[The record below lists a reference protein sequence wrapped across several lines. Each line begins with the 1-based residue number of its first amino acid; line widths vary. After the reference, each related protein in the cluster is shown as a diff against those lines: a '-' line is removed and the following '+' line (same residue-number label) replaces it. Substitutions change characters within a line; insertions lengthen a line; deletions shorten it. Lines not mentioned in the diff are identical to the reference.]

1 MVQTLGMLLI
11 VCGAGGLV
19 LIGLYGL
26 APGLIAVRPW
36 KRAAPVRLQQKR
48 LLAVADL
55 TPKAAQTPPLPLK
68 APPSPVVAPNLAAD
82 IFAELFSLRA
92 GVAGM
97 TRELKTI
104 RRQLESAGVLPTE
117 EEISPH
123 PSPLTRAA

>member
-1 MVQTLGMLLI
+1 MIQTLGMILI

-55 TPKAAQTPPLPLK
+55 TPKAAQTAPRPPK
-68 APPSPVVAPNLAAD
+68 STPSTVVASNLAAD

-104 RRQLESAGVLPTE
+104 RHQLESAGVLPSE
-117 EEISPH
+117 DEVPRPVS
-123 PSPLTRAA
+123 RRRRVA